1 MPGLHAVLV
10 TFTSA
15 LLAVPPL
22 SDEPVPI
29 QRPAALEPAAS
40 IETEPETTAAEPAP
54 TVVPDHEV
62 ATRGRPG
69 RIEGIAHDA
78 EAEDREVA
86 GARVELLCSCL
97 PDPLTTITD
106 ESGRFVFDD
115 LPAGE
120 YTLFIDR
127 GGEVSTQLLAL
138 PAGAH
143 RTASLQVA
151 QPFST
156 DLLERE
162 RRELTRGRVMISV
175 GGVAAATAVLMLI
188 SAGVEAAKPECRFGP
203 DACENPP
210 RPGLIGAFAGVG
222 AALLLG
228 GGAMVVAGV
237 RRVRRVN
244 PSLQLDGRSAGV
256 SLAGRF

>member
-22 SDEPVPI
+22 SAEPVPI
-29 QRPAALEPAAS
+29 QRPAALEPAVPLDA
-40 IETEPETTAAEPAP
+40 EPEAAGEPAS
-54 TVVPDHEV
+54 VVEPGREV
-62 ATRGRPG
+62 ATAVRPG
-69 RIEGIAHDA
+69 RIDGIAHDA

-97 PDPLTTITD
+97 PDPLTTTTD
-106 ESGRFVFDD
+106 EAGRFAFDD

-127 GGEVSTQLLAL
+127 GGEVSTKLLAL

-143 RTASLQVA
+143 RSTSLHVA

-156 DLLERE
+156 DLLEGE

-175 GGVAAATAVLMLI
+175 GGVAAATAVFMLI

-210 RPGLIGAFAGVG
+210 RPGLIGAFAGAG

-244 PSLQLDGRSAGV
+244 PGLHLDGRSAGV
-256 SLAGRF
+256 SVTGRF